1 MKCQLF
7 ASPFQVVC
15 IKAIP
20 EFMRIVIFIADD
32 FLINSSTQNL
42 SRNEYT
48 NGRWRL
54 TKNESELDLF
64 ERIGGKLSD
73 LLLKVTM
80 RKLLSSSGAY
90 ENIELS
96 SEELESKMKVERKD
110 YYHNL
115 KSYCLS
121 LRDVT

>member
-1 MKCQLF
+1 ML
-7 ASPFQVVC
+7 V
-15 IKAIP
+15 
-20 EFMRIVIFIADD
+20 IADD
-32 FLINSSTQNL
+32 FLISSSTQNL
-42 SRNEYT
+42 TRNEYT

-90 ENIELS
+90 EYIKLS
-96 SEELESKMKVERKD
+96 SDKLESKMQVERKD

-121 LRDVT
+121 LR

>member
-7 ASPFQVVC
+7 ASLFQVVC

-90 ENIELS
+90 ENVKLT

-121 LRDVT
+121 LRYVT

>member
-1 MKCQLF
+1 
-7 ASPFQVVC
+7 
-15 IKAIP
+15 
-20 EFMRIVIFIADD
+20 MRIVIFIADGY
-32 FLINSSTQNL
+32 FISSSTQNL
-42 SRNEYT
+42 TRSEYI

-54 TKNESELDLF
+54 TNNESELDLF
-64 ERIGGKLSD
+64 ERIGGNLSD

-90 ENIELS
+90 EYIKLS
-96 SEELESKMKVERKD
+96 SDKLESKMQVERKD

-121 LRDVT
+121 LR